1 MPMKFTPLT
10 EPNDNALH
18 RSNRSAED
26 LLYNISHLL
35 ELDDSDDVEDRLVA
49 DEVWEMI
56 YDTLTPTQRKALV
69 LYMVHRWSLR
79 EVAAVMNCTP
89 QNVSL
94 RVRAAL
100 YILKQRLAEMSAT
113 EDD

>member
-10 EPNDNALH
+10 SSNDNALH
-18 RSNRSAED
+18 RNNRSPED

-35 ELDDSDDVEDRLVA
+35 ELDDSDVAEDRLTA
-49 DEVWEMI
+49 DETWELI
-56 YDTLTPTQRKALV
+56 YTLTPTQRKALV

-100 YILKQRLAEMSAT
+100 YILKQRLAEMSA